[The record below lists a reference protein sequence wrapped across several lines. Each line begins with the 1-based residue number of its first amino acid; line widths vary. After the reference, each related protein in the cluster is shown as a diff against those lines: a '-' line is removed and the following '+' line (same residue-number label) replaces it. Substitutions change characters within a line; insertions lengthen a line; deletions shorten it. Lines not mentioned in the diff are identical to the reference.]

1 LITVSP
7 RVSTCRSIL
16 AAALTAIAVVSV
28 SVSCSSTQDASGQQV
43 GVVVKTL
50 SQPFW
55 LYMKAGA
62 ESAADAGGVQAEVTG
77 ATEES
82 AVQEQVDKVRA
93 MISRSVSALV
103 VAPTE
108 PKQLQPILQQ
118 AVDQKIPVVLVDTD
132 IPGWDAATS
141 FIGTDNLAAGRVGGE
156 FALSV
161 ADSGKLAILAGTPG
175 NTATQDRVAGFKQ
188 AIDGKALS
196 VVAELSANSDRALG
210 RSVTA
215 DILQRN
221 PDLSMIFAANDEM
234 ALGAVQAVEAA
245 GRAGQVQIIGFDGT
259 KDAVDAVLAG
269 TMAGSVAQNPF
280 KMGEA
285 GVQAALEAAAGK
297 TVDKRIDTG
306 STMVTRDNAAD
317 YKKQLEQQLASS

>member
-1 LITVSP
+1 MLIHQRNYS
-7 RVSTCRSIL
+7 RVLTAVL
-16 AAALTAIAVVSV
+16 AALMLAAVTVG
-28 SVSCSSTQDASGQQV
+28 CSSSAQESSGEV

-62 ESAADAGGVQAEVTG
+62 ESAANAGGVRAEVTG
-77 ATEES
+77 ATEEA
-82 AVQEQVDKVRA
+82 AVQEQVDKIRA

-118 AVDQKIPVVLVDTD
+118 AVDQGIPVLLVDTD
-132 IPGWDAATS
+132 IPDWDAKTS
-141 FIGTDNLAAGRVGGE
+141 FIGTDNLAAGKVGGQY
-156 FALSV
+156 ALTV
-161 ADSGKLAILAGTPG
+161 ANSGNLAILAGTPG
-175 NTATQDRVAGFKQ
+175 NTATQNRVDGFKE
-188 AIDGKALS
+188 AINGSGLN
-196 VVAELSANSDRALG
+196 VVAELSANSDRAQG

-221 PDLSMIFAANDEM
+221 PDLTMIFAANDEM
-234 ALGAVQAVEAA
+234 ALGAVQAVDAA
-245 GRAGQVQIIGFDGT
+245 GKAEQVSIIGFDGT
-259 KDAVDAVLAG
+259 KDAVDAILAG

-285 GVQAALEAAAGK
+285 GVQAAIKASDGES
-297 TVDKRIDTG
+297 VDKRIDTG
-306 STMVTRDNAAD
+306 STMVTPDNAAD
-317 YKKQLEQQLASS
+317 FKKELEQQLAGS

>member
-1 LITVSP
+1 MTSHDRTYRRILTAV
-7 RVSTCRSIL
+7 L
-16 AAALTAIAVVSV
+16 AALMLATVTVG
-28 SVSCSSTQDASGQQV
+28 CSSSDQQSSKEV

-62 ESAADAGGVQAEVTG
+62 ESAATAGGAQAEVTG
-77 ATEES
+77 ATEEA
-82 AVQEQVDKVRA
+82 AVQEQVDKTRA

-118 AVDQKIPVVLVDTD
+118 AVDQGIPVVLVDTD
-132 IPGWDAATS
+132 IPDWHAKTS
-141 FIGTDNLAAGRVGGE
+141 FVGTDNLAAGKVGGQY
-156 FALSV
+156 ALTV
-161 ADSGKLAILAGTPG
+161 ASSGNLAILAGTPG
-175 NTATQDRVAGFKQ
+175 NTATQDRVTGFKQ
-188 AIDGKALS
+188 AVNGSGLN
-196 VVAELSANSDRALG
+196 VVAELSANSDRAQG

-234 ALGAVQAVEAA
+234 ALGAVQAVDAA
-245 GRAGQVQIIGFDGT
+245 GKAGQVKIIGFDGT
-259 KDAVDAVLAG
+259 KDAVDAILAG

-285 GVQAALEAAAGK
+285 GVQAAIKASNGQS
-297 TVDKRIDTG
+297 VDKRIDTG

-317 YKKQLEQQLASS
+317 FKKELEQQLAGS

>member
-1 LITVSP
+1 MLIHQRNYS
-7 RVSTCRSIL
+7 RVLTAVL
-16 AAALTAIAVVSV
+16 AALMLAAVTVG
-28 SVSCSSTQDASGQQV
+28 CSSSAQESSREV

-62 ESAADAGGVQAEVTG
+62 ESAANAGGVRAEVTG
-77 ATEES
+77 ATEEA
-82 AVQEQVDKVRA
+82 AVQEQVDKIRA

-118 AVDQKIPVVLVDTD
+118 AVDQGIPVLLVDTD
-132 IPGWDAATS
+132 IPDWDAKTS
-141 FIGTDNLAAGRVGGE
+141 FIGTDNLAAGKVGGQY
-156 FALSV
+156 ALTV
-161 ADSGKLAILAGTPG
+161 ANSGNLAILAGTPG
-175 NTATQDRVAGFKQ
+175 NTATQNRVDGFKE
-188 AIDGKALS
+188 AINGSGLN
-196 VVAELSANSDRALG
+196 VVAELSANSDRAQG

-221 PDLSMIFAANDEM
+221 PDLTMIFAANDEM
-234 ALGAVQAVEAA
+234 ALGAVQAVDAA
-245 GRAGQVQIIGFDGT
+245 GKAEQVSIIGFDGT
-259 KDAVDAVLAG
+259 KDAVDAILAG

-285 GVQAALEAAAGK
+285 GVQAAIKASDGES
-297 TVDKRIDTG
+297 VDKRIDTG
-306 STMVTRDNAAD
+306 STMVTPDNAAD
-317 YKKQLEQQLASS
+317 FKKELEQQLAGS

>member
-1 LITVSP
+1 MTFHN
-7 RVSTCRSIL
+7 RTYRRK
-16 AAALTAIAVVSV
+16 LTATLTALMLATVTVG
-28 SVSCSSTQDASGQQV
+28 CSSSDQQSSREV

-62 ESAADAGGVQAEVTG
+62 ESAAKAGGVQAEVTG
-77 ATEES
+77 ATEEA
-82 AVQEQVDKVRA
+82 AVQEQVDKTRA

-118 AVDQKIPVVLVDTD
+118 AVDQGIPVVLVDTD
-132 IPGWDAATS
+132 IPDWDGETS
-141 FIGTDNLAAGRVGGE
+141 FVGTDNLAAGTVGGQY
-156 FALSV
+156 ALTV
-161 ADSGKLAILAGTPG
+161 AKSGNLAILAGTPG
-175 NTATQDRVAGFKQ
+175 NTATQDRVTGFKQ
-188 AIDGKALS
+188 AVNGSGLN
-196 VVAELSANSDRALG
+196 VVAELSANSDRAQG

-234 ALGAVQAVEAA
+234 ALGAVQAVDAA
-245 GRAGQVQIIGFDGT
+245 GKAGQVKIIGFDGT
-259 KDAVDAVLAG
+259 KDAVDAILAG
-269 TMAGSVAQNPF
+269 TMVGSVAQNPF

-285 GVQAALEAAAGK
+285 GVQAAIKASNGDS
-297 TVDKRIDTG
+297 VDKRIDTG

-317 YKKQLEQQLASS
+317 FKKELEQQLAGS

>member
-1 LITVSP
+1 MPARNRKSRTVL
-7 RVSTCRSIL
+7 STLL
-16 AAALTAIAVVSV
+16 AALMFATAAVG
-28 SVSCSSTQDASGQQV
+28 CSSSQQDAGKEV

-62 ESAADAGGVQAEVTG
+62 ESAAEAGGAHAEVTG
-77 ATEES
+77 ATEEA
-82 AVQEQVDKVRA
+82 AVQEQVDKIRA

-108 PKQLQPILQQ
+108 PNQLQPILQQ
-118 AVDQKIPVVLVDTD
+118 AVDQGIPVLLVDTD
-132 IPGWDAATS
+132 IPSWDAKTS
-141 FIGTDNLAAGRVGGE
+141 FIGTDNLAAGKVGGQ
-156 FALSV
+156 FATSL
-161 ADSGKLAILAGTPG
+161 AESGNLAILAGTPG
-175 NTATQDRVAGFKQ
+175 NTATQDRVTGFKQ
-188 AIDGKALS
+188 AIEGSALN
-196 VVAELSANSDRALG
+196 VVAELSANSDRAQG

-221 PDLSMIFAANDEM
+221 PDLTMIFAANDEM
-234 ALGAVQAVEAA
+234 ALGAVQAVAAA
-245 GRAGQVQIIGFDGT
+245 GKTSQVHVIGFDGT
-259 KDAVDAVLAG
+259 KDAVDAILAG

-285 GVQAALEAAAGK
+285 GVQAAIKASDGQA
-297 TVDKRIDTG
+297 VDKRIDTG

-317 YKKQLEQQLASS
+317 FKKELEQQLAAS